1 MAYLTIQNVTI
12 KGVATAVPK
21 RVVENSENELF
32 DAEELSRFFDH
43 VGIKRRRCVE
53 EGMTTSDLCF
63 AAAEKLIGDLN
74 WNREE
79 IDGLIFVTQTPD
91 YRNPATSCILQ
102 DRLGLSNQCLAFDI
116 SLGCSGYVYGLSVA
130 ANMLSTGNMRKL
142 LLLVGDTTSLTSSP
156 LDKSRVL
163 LFGDAGTATALEYN
177 PDAPIMQF
185 ELGTDGSGF
194 DAIYTPH
201 SGFRNRIKP
210 ESFEMVD
217 YGGGIVRAK
226 THSWLDGLEVFS
238 FGISRAPKSVKGLVS
253 HFNLDIN
260 TIDYFLFHQANLMMN
275 EKIRQKLKLET
286 EKVPYN
292 LENYGNTSCASIPL
306 LLVDKLREKAES
318 GRLELLMC
326 AFGVGLSWGSCKVE
340 LNEIVCPPVI
350 EI

>member
-1 MAYLTIQNVTI
+1 MAYLTINNVSI
-12 KGVATAVPK
+12 KGLATAVPK

-32 DAEELSRFFDH
+32 DADELTRFFDS

-63 AAAEKLIGDLN
+63 AAAEKLIEDLK
-74 WNREE
+74 WDLSE

-102 DRLGLSNQCLAFDI
+102 NRLGLSNQCLAFDI

-130 ANMLSTGNMRKL
+130 ANMISTGNMRKL

-163 LFGDAGTATALEYN
+163 LFGDAGSATALEYDIN
-177 PDAPIMQF
+177 APKMQF

-238 FGISRAPKSVKGLVS
+238 FGISRAPKSVKALAS
-253 HFNLDIN
+253 HFELDL
-260 TIDYFLFHQANLMMN
+260 TGIDYFLFHQANLMMN
-275 EKIRQKLKLET
+275 EKIRQKLKLEP

-292 LENYGNTSCASIPL
+292 LENFGNTSCASIPL
-306 LLVDKLREKAES
+306 LLVDKIRKEAES
-318 GRLELLMC
+318 GKLELLLC
-326 AFGVGLSWGSCKVE
+326 AFGVGLSWGSCKIE
-340 LNEIVCPPVI
+340 LNKIVCPPLI